1 MRVCVEIKFSSLV
14 IEMQGDPNFVYYQK
28 LAYKIAMALIIVGAL
43 NWLVIGAV
51 GINPVEFIA
60 GRRSTL
66 TRTIYLLVGVSALC
80 IMFNRDTY
88 LPFLGETLVPCSV
101 LDTHI
106 PQGATLEVQV
116 QVAPG
121 SKVLYW
127 AAEPATDH
135 LKNVNNWQ
143 QAYLKYE
150 NAGVTV
156 ANESGLAILKVRPPQ
171 PYTVPM
177 KGKLEPHVHF
187 RVCGGADGFLGRI
200 KTVFINDWHVEGF
213 VDY

>member
-1 MRVCVEIKFSSLV
+1 
-14 IEMQGDPNFVYYQK
+14 MQGDPNFVYYQK
-28 LAYKIAMALIIVGAL
+28 LAYKVAMALIIVGAL

-51 GINPVEFIA
+51 GINPVEFVA

-121 SKVLYW
+121 SKVL
-127 AAEPATDH
+127 
-135 LKNVNNWQ
+135 
-143 QAYLKYE
+143 
-150 NAGVTV
+150 
-156 ANESGLAILKVRPPQ
+156 
-171 PYTVPM
+171 
-177 KGKLEPHVHF
+177 
-187 RVCGGADGFLGRI
+187 
-200 KTVFINDWHVEGF
+200 
-213 VDY
+213 